1 MLSFEPHVASLD
13 LGADDSVLII
23 ACDGVWDEVD
33 DDKAV
38 ELAHEVE
45 SRDPFVISCRIRD
58 YAYLLGSDD
67 NISVITVLLK

>member
-1 MLSFEPHVASLD
+1 MASLD
-13 LGADDSVLII
+13 LTPDDSVMVI

-33 DDKAV
+33 DDTAI
-38 ELAHEVE
+38 ELAEQVE

>member
-1 MLSFEPHVASLD
+1 MASLD
-13 LGADDSVLII
+13 LTPEDSVLLI

-33 DDKAV
+33 DDDAV
-38 ELAHEVE
+38 ALAAK
-45 SRDPFVISCRIRD
+45 SDDPFVISCMVRD